1 MRRSPIVAILMAAL
15 LVSGCASQPAI
26 LIPPGVDR
34 NELMEAIARSG
45 QADPEVGPAVPAER
59 DRLTPL
65 LEPCLVVA
73 GKLTVTCLIL
83 GALFGL
89 AVASHGGGNL
99 NGSGLGKL
107 LGDIWAAD

>member
-1 MRRSPIVAILMAAL
+1 GNQEERRRAPGRLLLTGGRTTLSAPGRVSLSRGWVEHMRRSPIVAILMAAL

-65 LEPCLVVA
+65 LE
-73 GKLTVTCLIL
+73 
-83 GALFGL
+83 
-89 AVASHGGGNL
+89 
-99 NGSGLGKL
+99 
-107 LGDIWAAD
+107 